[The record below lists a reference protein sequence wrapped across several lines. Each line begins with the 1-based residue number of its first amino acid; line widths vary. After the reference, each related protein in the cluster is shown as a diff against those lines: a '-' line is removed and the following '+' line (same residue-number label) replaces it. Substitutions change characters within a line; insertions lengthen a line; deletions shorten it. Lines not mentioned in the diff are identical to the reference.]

1 MKFKIENS
9 FNDTIRVDE
18 FIITSDICN
27 KFTNFCVL
35 LIHS

>member
-1 MKFKIENS
+1 MKFKIENCS
-9 FNDTIRVDE
+9 NDTVRVDE
-18 FIITSDICN
+18 FIVTLDICN